1 MRKTLLI
8 WLALTLWVVLTGC
21 SFFKIL
27 DWNGMEREIR
37 YPVAEQECIDNDG
50 QISTNHEWTQICV
63 FSDDEFC
70 YLEDM
75 EDWWCDLLYPG
86 WWEWITVVT
95 DMCEEEW
102 WNVQQW
108 NEWWD
113 IQDLCY
119 YPDETFCYLDDLAD
133 GSCHKWDMK
142 YDDWLGDEL
151 AACDVEWENIV
162 CWEDWNTYYNR
173 CYLDFAWVEEE
184 TELAEVVDGQCVF
197 G

>member
-1 MRKTLLI
+1 MKKSLLV
-8 WLALTLWVVLTGC
+8 WLAFVLWTTLSGC
-21 SFFKIL
+21 SFFKIW
-27 DWNGMEREIR
+27 DWDWMEREIK
-37 YPVAEQECIDNDG
+37 YPIAEQECIDNDG
-50 QISTNHEWTQICV
+50 QISTDDDWNQICIL
-63 FSDDEFC
+63 SDDKFC

-86 WWEWITVVT
+86 WWERITVVM

-102 WNVQQW
+102 WSVQQW

-113 IQDLCY
+113 IQDVCF
-119 YPDETFCYLDDLAD
+119 YPDESFCYFENLAA

-142 YDDWLGDEL
+142 YEDDIVEEL
-151 AACDVEWENIV
+151 ARCDTEWENIV
-162 CWEDWNTYYNR
+162 CWTDGNTYYNK

>member
-1 MRKTLLI
+1 MKKTLLVWLIFVLWGVLSGCNFFQI
-8 WLALTLWVVLTGC
+8 W
-21 SFFKIL
+21 
-27 DWNGMEREIR
+27 DWDGMEREIK
-37 YPVAEQECIDNDG
+37 YPIAEQECIENDG
-50 QISTNHEWTQICV
+50 QISIDDDWNQICIL
-63 FSDDEFC
+63 SDGEFC

-86 WWEWITVVT
+86 WWERITVVK

-102 WNVQQW
+102 WSVQQR

-113 IQDLCY
+113 IQDVCF
-119 YPDETFCYLDDLAD
+119 YPDESFCYLEKLAAGD
-133 GSCHKWDMK
+133 CHKWDMK
-142 YDDWLGDEL
+142 YEDDIVEEL
-151 AACDVEWENIV
+151 ARCDTQWENIV
-162 CWEDWNTYYNR
+162 CWTDGNTYFNR